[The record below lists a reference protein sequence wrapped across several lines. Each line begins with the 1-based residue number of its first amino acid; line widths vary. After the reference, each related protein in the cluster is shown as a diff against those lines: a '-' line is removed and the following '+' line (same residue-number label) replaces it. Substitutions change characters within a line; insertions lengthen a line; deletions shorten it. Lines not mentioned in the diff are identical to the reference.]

1 MKKIKTKG
9 FTLIE
14 CIIALGFVAILALI
28 LLPSLNNINRINQKS
43 EDKIRMIYALE
54 EAIEKNKNQ
63 DLGEYS
69 YNINGFEVE
78 VIIEAYSPGL
88 KKISASCDGYSLDL
102 VR

>member
-1 MKKIKTKG
+1 MKRIKTNG

-14 CIIALGFVAILALI
+14 CIVALGFVAIITLI
-28 LLPSLNNINRINQKS
+28 LLPSLNKISRINQKS
-43 EDKIRMIYALE
+43 EDKIRMNYALE

-88 KKISASCDGYSLDL
+88 KKISASYEDFDLEL

>member
-1 MKKIKTKG
+1 M
-9 FTLIE
+9 
-14 CIIALGFVAILALI
+14 
-28 LLPSLNNINRINQKS
+28 N
-43 EDKIRMIYALE
+43 YALE

-88 KKISASCDGYSLDL
+88 KKISASYEDFDLEL

>member
-1 MKKIKTKG
+1 
-9 FTLIE
+9 
-14 CIIALGFVAILALI
+14 
-28 LLPSLNNINRINQKS
+28 
-43 EDKIRMIYALE
+43 MIYALE